1 MTSYAV
7 SPRPARTAVVV
18 LGAGLLLAGCSFG
31 DGPRKTATADAT
43 VTEAVSAVEVSGARA
58 GSIEVTPG
66 SGPGVTVRRTVHYR
80 GDTVP
85 TPGQRVT
92 SGVLTFSDGCTATCF
107 IDYRLEVPASATVK
121 LESSGGRITVT
132 GVAAAELRADSGE
145 VRAERIA
152 GPLKART
159 SSGGITASGLA
170 GPTAE
175 IRSDSGDAHLDFAQA
190 PSSVLAETSSGDVTL
205 KVPRA
210 PYRLAVTTTSG
221 ARDVSLPAD
230 PSASSQLSAKTTS
243 GDVRIS
249 APTG

>member
-7 SPRPARTAVVV
+7 SPGPARTAVVA

-43 VTEAVSAVEVSGARA
+43 VTEAVSAVEVTDARS

-80 GDTVP
+80 GDTAP
-85 TPGQRVT
+85 TPGQQVT
-92 SGVLTFSDGCTATCF
+92 SGVLTFSDGCATTCS

-121 LESSGGRITVT
+121 LESSSGRITVT
-132 GVAAAELRADSGE
+132 GVAAAELRADSGA

-159 SSGGITASGLA
+159 SSGAITASGLA

-175 IRSDSGDAHLDFAQA
+175 IRSDSGDTRLDFAQA
-190 PSSVLAETSSGDVTL
+190 PSSVLAETGSGDVTL
-205 KVPRA
+205 RVPRA

-221 ARDVSLPAD
+221 ARDISLPAD
-230 PSASSQLSAKTTS
+230 PSAPAHLSAKTTS
-243 GDVRIS
+243 GDVRVS
-249 APTG
+249 ARS